1 MNPKDA
7 WETAYHQLEHQLD
20 RGSFD
25 TWLRGA
31 AYVAVEEGVFVIG
44 VRNEYARDVLQNRLL
59 RNVRR
64 VLADVCGEAVDI
76 RFVVRRAQ
84 PVAERAVSSDSTS
97 SADEM
102 PLFRLL
108 AQQEAIQA
116 AEPDPEP
123 LPPVHQRIVRPQ
135 RPPLPESDLNP
146 RYTFE
151 RFIVNGSN
159 RISYEAARAVV
170 ENPAQAYNPF
180 FVYGGVG
187 LGKTHLLQAI
197 AHAYNARGLRAI
209 YIPAEVFLN
218 DLVDA
223 LRHKTTAMFRDK
235 YRSVDALLVDD
246 IHFIAGKDSTQEEF
260 FHTFNAL
267 YTFNR
272 QIVMASDRHPRELT
286 TLEDRLR
293 SRFEGGLITDVQP
306 LEFETR
312 LAILEMWAQE
322 RALHIAPDI
331 LEMIGQHAPPSVRE
345 MEGFFTQVIARSKL
359 GGAPLTVQSARHML
373 ENFQGPRD
381 HHLNRVI
388 SPQQIIETT
397 AAYFQLSVKEL
408 TGKRRTSRI
417 NQARQVAMFLTR
429 ELTDAS
435 LPQIG
440 DVFGGRS
447 HTTVLHGCNRIAE
460 EVEFDPALRQRLGS
474 IRAEVQRRA

>member
-7 WETAYHQLEHQLD
+7 WETTYHQLEHQLD

-31 AYVAVEEGVFVIG
+31 AYIEVEEGVFVIG
-44 VRNEYARDVLQNRLL
+44 VRNEYARDVLQNRLY

-76 RFVVRRAQ
+76 RFVVSRRE
-84 PVAERAVSSDSTS
+84 PVVEKPSSETGGG
-97 SADEM
+97 DEM

-116 AEPDPEP
+116 TNPEP
-123 LPPVHQRIVRPQ
+123 LPPVHQRIARPQ

-146 RYTFE
+146 RYTFD

-159 RISYEAARAVV
+159 RITYEAARAVV
-170 ENPAQAYNPF
+170 ENPAQAYNPL

-187 LGKTHLLQAI
+187 LVKTHLLQAI
-197 AHAYNARGLRAI
+197 AHAYNERNLRAI
-209 YIPAEVFLN
+209 YIPSEVFLN

-272 QIVMASDRHPRELT
+272 QIVMASDRHPRELK

-322 RALHIAPDI
+322 RGLSISPDV
-331 LEMIGQHAPPSVRE
+331 LEMIGHRAPPSVRE
-345 MEGFFTQVIARSKL
+345 MEGFFNQVIARSRL
-359 GGAPLTVQSARHML
+359 GAQPLNVQTARHML
-373 ENFQGPRD
+373 DHFEGPRD
-381 HHLNRVI
+381 HHLSRAV
-388 SPQQIIETT
+388 SPQQIIEAT
-397 AAYFQLSVKEL
+397 ADHFQLAIKDL
-408 TGKRRTSRI
+408 TGKRRTGRI
-417 NQARQVAMFLTR
+417 NHARQVAMFLTR

-440 DVFGGRS
+440 EAFGGRS

-460 EVEFDPALRQRLGS
+460 EIEFDPGLRQRLVS